1 MTTTTTMTMRM
12 RVMRTVTTRTKTRT
26 SRRGKTR
33 CVARARAE
41 GGEEEGGTSTAK
53 PRRAP
58 AVGLA
63 PKEVLDAIEVPAE
76 LVEVRAYVRWEEAG
90 MPSDTTDEWQRR
102 EYDEALLDLKVE
114 LLRGTTMN
122 EIRARYEM
130 SPVEGGD
137 ARMFNEDEDLARRVK
152 AAEALAM
159 NEATSRESEETT
171 EFIESVV
178 GEEEAA
184 VQVGEEAE
192 EETADAVVESSS
204 SSAVEDSSERALDV
218 FASLTESEL
227 ADMETAL
234 NESENWST
242 REEPAAAIR
251 STPEMD
257 ADDVDLYKQLEDT
270 KLALLASE
278 QALQETK
285 AELEEIEAEII
296 VSQATADKALAEM
309 KEGWSTEVRS
319 LEAQLKQV
327 NFANAGDVDEAVEA
341 LQRDVA
347 EAEKKNKAL
356 EDEKSA
362 LTKQVEDAKIA
373 AIKVEAMRDANAEV
387 VLMLKKELETAKDE
401 LRELKSNS
409 VSESEHSSMKSELD
423 RAWEAAAELQ
433 TMWDNDR
440 KVIEFLTK
448 SIDDENAKKEARQA
462 LSIPDAAKGLLS
474 WARSTITARAMDV
487 SNVSQ
492 QTIETVSQAYQEL
505 EASTGE
511 FSDDVISDDSE
522 SDLMRDM

>member
-1 MTTTTTMTMRM
+1 MTTMRM
-12 RVMRTVTTRTKTRT
+12 RMRMMRTVTTRTKTRT
-26 SRRGKTR
+26 SRWGKTR

-41 GGEEEGGTSTAK
+41 GGEEDGGTSTAK
-53 PRRAP
+53 ARRAP

-90 MPSDTTDEWQRR
+90 MPSDTTDEWRRR

-137 ARMFNEDEDLARRVK
+137 ARMFNEDEDLVRRVK

-159 NEATSRESEETT
+159 NEATT

-184 VQVGEEAE
+184 VQLGEEAE
-192 EETADAVVESSS
+192 EETANAVVKSSS
-204 SSAVEDSSERALDV
+204 SSAVEDSSERAPDV

-242 REEPAAAIR
+242 REEPVAAIR

-257 ADDVDLYKQLEDT
+257 ADDADLYKQLEDT

-440 KVIEFLTK
+440 KVIEYLTK

-474 WARSTITARAMDV
+474 WARNTITARATDV

>member
-1 MTTTTTMTMRM
+1 
-12 RVMRTVTTRTKTRT
+12 MRTVTTRTKTRT

-204 SSAVEDSSERALDV
+204 SSAAPTSQRPE
-218 FASLTESEL
+218 EL
-227 ADMETAL
+227 GLGARVRDDLAAV
-234 NESENWST
+234 
-242 REEPAAAIR
+242 REH
-251 STPEMD
+251 
-257 ADDVDLYKQLEDT
+257 DLKLED
-270 KLALLASE
+270 
-278 QALQETK
+278 
-285 AELEEIEAEII
+285 
-296 VSQATADKALAEM
+296 V
-309 KEGWSTEVRS
+309 
-319 LEAQLKQV
+319 
-327 NFANAGDVDEAVEA
+327 VDAHAVP
-341 LQRDVA
+341 
-347 EAEKKNKAL
+347 
-356 EDEKSA
+356 
-362 LTKQVEDAKIA
+362 
-373 AIKVEAMRDANAEV
+373 
-387 VLMLKKELETAKDE
+387 
-401 LRELKSNS
+401 
-409 VSESEHSSMKSELD
+409 
-423 RAWEAAAELQ
+423 
-433 TMWDNDR
+433 
-440 KVIEFLTK
+440 
-448 SIDDENAKKEARQA
+448 ARRRR
-462 LSIPDAAKGLLS
+462 
-474 WARSTITARAMDV
+474 ARSPRRLRARRR
-487 SNVSQ
+487 
-492 QTIETVSQAYQEL
+492 I
-505 EASTGE
+505 
-511 FSDDVISDDSE
+511 
-522 SDLMRDM
+522 

>member
-1 MTTTTTMTMRM
+1 MLTTTMRM
-12 RVMRTVTTRTKTRT
+12 RMMRTVTRRTKTRT
-26 SRRGKTR
+26 SRWGNGR

-41 GGEEEGGTSTAK
+41 GGEEDGGTSTAK
-53 PRRAP
+53 ARRAP

-90 MPSDTTDEWQRR
+90 MPSDTTDEWRRR

-152 AAEALAM
+152 AVEALVM

-178 GEEEAA
+178 CEEEA

-204 SSAVEDSSERALDV
+204 SSAAEDLSERALDV

-242 REEPAAAIR
+242 REEPVAAIR

-257 ADDVDLYKQLEDT
+257 ADDADLYKQLEDT

-440 KVIEFLTK
+440 KVIEYLTK

-474 WARSTITARAMDV
+474 WARNTITARATDL